1 MEQNFEVWDA
11 WHNKNN
17 QRKLDTCLS
26 FIKKQNF
33 IDKVIIGINSTAQ
46 LQEVLRSKNVK
57 IPKKIKIN
65 GKHLQNKSLET

>member
-1 MEQNFEVWDA
+1 MKAWDA

-57 IPKKIKIN
+57 IPK
-65 GKHLQNKSLET
+65 NKD

>member
-1 MEQNFEVWDA
+1 M

-46 LQEVLRSKNVK
+46 L
-57 IPKKIKIN
+57 KKF
-65 GKHLQNKSLET
+65 